1 MNRPILGCAFLLMA
15 TAALAAQQ
23 ANPYEGTSNPPP
35 DDTIVTSSGA
45 QAKPPAGHRMT
56 PAAAPEESQP
66 AVEPAGQTAAE
77 PAGQPATGQAVVD
90 ARDPDGDMI
99 RVAPTTREP
108 ALTIRNHASDPD
120 GDIVHPEAPRPG
132 EVPEGA
138 TIRVELLDRLSTVS
152 SERGDPFRSRVASDV
167 FQGDQVLIPAGTE
180 IDGRVA
186 EVSSGH
192 AGGRGSMRLRP
203 ETMILPDGTK
213 YELRAEL
220 SGTPGARSK
229 VGSEGEVLP
238 ASRIK
243 RDSVEYGGSVGA
255 GATTG
260 AIVGG
265 PVGALTGGL
274 IGAGV
279 VTAHL
284 LVSHPQATL
293 ESGTVLI
300 FTLSEPLQMT
310 PASAHGN

>member
-1 MNRPILGCAFLLMA
+1 MNRPILVSAFLLMA
-15 TAALAAQQ
+15 AAALGAQQ
-23 ANPYEGTSNPPP
+23 ASPYEGTSNPPP
-35 DDTIVTSSGA
+35 DDTIVTSGRA
-45 QAKPPAGHRMT
+45 QVKPPAGRRMESA
-56 PAAAPEESQP
+56 PAPDQSVAQP
-66 AVEPAGQTAAE
+66 AS
-77 PAGQPATGQAVVD
+77 GQA
-90 ARDPDGDMI
+90 AIQTSGAPDPDGDIVM
-99 RVAPTTREP
+99 VAPRPTDP
-108 ALTIRNHASDPD
+108 ALTTRNRSADPD
-120 GDIVHPEAPRPG
+120 GDIVHPEVVRAG

-152 SERGDPFRSRVASDV
+152 SERGDPFRSKVASDV

-213 YELRAEL
+213 FQLRAEL

-229 VGSEGEVLP
+229 VGAEGDVLP
-238 ASRIK
+238 ASRMK
-243 RDSVEYGGSVGA
+243 RDSVEFGGAVGA
-255 GATTG
+255 GVTTG
-260 AIVGG
+260 AIMGG
-265 PVGALTGGL
+265 PVGAVTGGL

-310 PASAHGN
+310 PASTHGN

>member
-1 MNRPILGCAFLLMA
+1 MNRPILVSAFLLMS
-15 TAALAAQQ
+15 TAALGAQQ
-23 ANPYEGTSNPPP
+23 ASPYEGTSNPPP
-35 DDTIVTSSGA
+35 DDTIVTSGRA
-45 QAKPPAGHRMT
+45 QAKPPAGRRIEN
-56 PAAAPEESQP
+56 APTQDQ
-66 AVEPAGQTAAE
+66 AQ
-77 PAGQPATGQAVVD
+77 PAGQPATGQAAVQANQAAHVSG
-90 ARDPDGDMI
+90 APDPDGDIVM
-99 RVAPTTREP
+99 VAPRPTDP
-108 ALTIRNHASDPD
+108 ALTTRSRSADPD
-120 GDIVHPEAPRPG
+120 GDIVHPEAARPG
-132 EVPEGA
+132 ELPEGA

-152 SERGDPFRSRVASDV
+152 SERGDPFRSKVASDV

-192 AGGRGSMRLRP
+192 PGGRGSMRLRP

-213 YELRAEL
+213 YQLRADL

-229 VGSEGEVLP
+229 VGAEGDVLP
-238 ASRIK
+238 ASRMK
-243 RDSVEYGGSVGA
+243 RDSVEYGGAVGA
-255 GATTG
+255 GVTTG

-265 PVGALTGGL
+265 PVGAVTGGL

-310 PASAHGN
+310 PASTHGN

>member
-15 TAALAAQQ
+15 AAALGAQQ
-23 ANPYEGTSNPPP
+23 ASPYEGTSNPPP
-35 DDTIVTSSGA
+35 DDTITTSGQA
-45 QAKPPAGHRMT
+45 QAKPPAAHRMAPVPAPEASQT
-56 PAAAPEESQP
+56 QAQPAAQ
-66 AVEPAGQTAAE
+66 PAGQATA
-77 PAGQPATGQAVVD
+77 QASS
-90 ARDPDGDMI
+90 ASDPDGDI
-99 RVAPTTREP
+99 VTVAPAPGEP
-108 ALTIRNHASDPD
+108 VLTARSRTADPD
-120 GDIVHPEAPRPG
+120 GDIVHPEAARPG

-152 SERGDPFRSRVASDV
+152 SERGDPFRSKVASDV
-167 FQGDQVLIPAGTE
+167 VQGDLVLIPAGTE
-180 IDGRVA
+180 IDGRVT

-213 YELRAEL
+213 YQLRADL

-229 VGSEGEVLP
+229 VDAEGEVLP
-238 ASRIK
+238 ASRMK
-243 RDSVEYGGSVGA
+243 RDSVEYGGAVGA

-265 PVGALTGGL
+265 PVGAVTGGL

-310 PASAHGN
+310 PAPAHGN